1 MNRVVLTGNITK
13 DIELR
18 NMGDGKAV
26 TKFSLAVK
34 RINDTTDFIGCTAF
48 GQTAELLKK
57 CVKKGSRLL
66 VEGRIQ
72 TGSYTNAEGKTVYT
86 TDVVVDR
93 IEFLDT
99 KKNDTPTD
107 NRTSSEIIRDVV
119 NNADNEPELPF

>member
-1 MNRVVLTGNITK
+1 MNKCILTGNVTK

-34 RINDTTDFIGCTAF
+34 RINDVTDFIGCTAF

-66 VEGRIQ
+66 IEGRIQ
-72 TGSYTNAEGKTVYT
+72 TGNYTNAEGKTVYT

-93 IEFLDT
+93 LEFLDT
-99 KKNDTPTD
+99 KSSESKTAGKSN
-107 NRTSSEIIRDVV
+107 SEIIREVANSSD
-119 NNADNEPELPF
+119 EYEMPF